1 MAKKITIFIV
11 SLCIFLISAIPVYA
25 DYQVPFDRI
34 AESKD
39 ISWSEDYHTVFATD
53 ELYYVVPNNWQS
65 SFGDNDFG
73 PAYYFNFS
81 NGSLTVKASKNPV
94 ISTPA
99 VYSVSRSNPY
109 GEWTLLNDSN
119 GYWAFSSGVNVG
131 KAQILYSAIDLTNSD
146 GQVVFQR
153 SPLGQSQQGGVSSI
167 GSILSNLPLKN
178 VLNELIACL
187 PVLFPVLITF
197 IAIRKG
203 ITFCL
208 MILKQA

>member
-34 AESKD
+34 ADSKG
-39 ISWSEDYHTVFATD
+39 ISWSEDYHTVCISND
-53 ELYYVVPNNWQS
+53 YYYIIPNNNRGDS
-65 SFGDNDFG
+65 SG
-73 PAYYFNFS
+73 YYMTRSGS
-81 NGSLTVKASKNPV
+81 NLIIQRQGNYINSPD
-94 ISTPA
+94 
-99 VYSVSRSNPY
+99 VYRVARSNPY
-109 GEWTLLNDSN
+109 GEWVKLNDSN
-119 GYWAFSSGVNVG
+119 GYYGNGSGVSWDNCYI
-131 KAQILYSAIDLTNSD
+131 AYSGVDIYDNAGDL
-146 GQVVFQR
+146 VFQR
-153 SPLGQSQQGGVSSI
+153 SPLGQSQQGGTSSI
-167 GSILSNLPLKN
+167 GLILSNLPLQN

-203 ITFCL
+203 IAFCL